1 MTWNRRTFLQVSSL
15 AASST
20 LLAQKAQHERHLPL
34 HKAGAEQATDLT
46 KYVNIFCGTGGHGHT
61 FPGATVPFG
70 AVQLSPDTDNHGW
83 DWCSGYYTTD
93 TSIMGFSHTH
103 LSGTGGADLLDFL
116 VVPRVGEVRLIPGD
130 KNQPDTGYRTRFSH
144 NDERAEPGYYSVRL
158 ASQILAELTATVR
171 AGVHRYTF
179 PQSQET
185 AHMLLDLVHCNDESE
200 NLEHGRPLTSDDPRR
215 NRVSAAELKVVG
227 NDTVLGGRTV
237 HDWAPD
243 RQIYLAMVFE
253 KPFKK
258 VQLYSDMKPVDGTA
272 IQGQTLQA
280 AIYPDTTGPVLV
292 KVGISMVSAENALAN
307 VKAEV
312 PAFDFEAV
320 RKNAKAAWNREL
332 ERIQVDTFDTQR
344 KTIFYTGMYHMMCAP
359 TIADD
364 VDGSYRGMDQKVH
377 KLDAGQNNYS
387 TYSLWDTF
395 RALHPSFTLWQQDRV
410 APMVN
415 CLVRMAE
422 ESPGGMPIWPLQGS
436 ETFCMTGYHSAS
448 VMAEACT
455 KKVPGIDWQRA
466 YKVMRK
472 RNMDDDYMGLNYYRQ
487 LGYIPADKTNESVS
501 KAVEYMYND
510 WACAHVADA
519 TGHADDAAI
528 QRKRSQN
535 YRNLFDPKTQFIRA
549 KMSDGQWAPNFNP
562 KATGHFPRGT
572 KHSYRDYTES
582 NAWQTTF
589 FVQHD
594 AKGYI
599 ETFGGRDSFNAKLD
613 SLFVQEPGVSNED
626 VSDMSGYIGQ
636 YVHGNEPSHAITFLY
651 TYSGQPWKTQMR
663 TREILDT
670 LYRNDLDG
678 LAGNEDCGQMSAWY
692 VMTAMGL
699 YAVDPVSATYV
710 LTAPVFDSTRIRQP
724 GGREL
729 VIETKR
735 TAPTDKYIAQV
746 KLNGKVLDRLWVKHE
761 ELQGGHLE
769 FTLSAE
775 PNMTLGTDPRVAP
788 PSLTA

>member
-1 MTWNRRTFLQVSSL
+1 MSSL
-15 AASST
+15 AAGST
-20 LLAQKAQHERHLPL
+20 LLAQKAQRGQHLPL
-34 HKAGAEQATDLT
+34 HKAGVEQVSELT

-83 DWCSGYYTTD
+83 DWCSGYHHMD
-93 TSIMGFSHTH
+93 SSIMGFSHTH
-103 LSGTGGADLLDFL
+103 LSGTGGGDLLDFL
-116 VVPRVGEVRLIPGD
+116 VVPRLGEVRLIPGD
-130 KNQPDTGYRTRFSH
+130 KKQPDGGYRTRFSH
-144 NDERAEPGYYSVRL
+144 TDEHAEPGYYSVRL
-158 ASQILAELTATVR
+158 ASEIVAELTATER
-171 AGVHRYTF
+171 AGIHRYTF
-179 PQSQET
+179 PQSQEKC
-185 AHMLLDLVHCNDESE
+185 HVLLDLTHCYDESE
-200 NLEHGRPLTSDDPRR
+200 NLETGHPLTADDPRR
-215 NRVSAAELKVVG
+215 NRIAAADLKVVG
-227 NDTVLGGRTV
+227 NNTLLGGRTV
-237 HDWAPD
+237 HDWAPT
-243 RQIYLAMVFE
+243 RQVYLAMVFE
-253 KPFKK
+253 KPFQK
-258 VQLYSDMKPVDGTA
+258 VQLYSDMKPVDGTDV
-272 IQGQTLQA
+272 QGRTLHA
-280 AIYPDTTGPVLV
+280 AIYPDTSGPVV
-292 KVGISMVSAENALAN
+292 IKVGISMVSAENALAN

-312 PAFDFEAV
+312 PEFDFDAA
-320 RKNAKAAWNREL
+320 RTDAKAAWNREL
-332 ERIQVDTFDTQR
+332 SRIQVDSFDTQR

-359 TIADD
+359 TLADD
-364 VDGSYRGMDQKVH
+364 TDGSYRGMDQQVH
-377 KLDAGQNNYS
+377 TLDAGQHNYS

-422 ESPGGMPIWPLQGS
+422 DSPGGMPIWPLQGG

-455 KKVPGIDWQRA
+455 KKVPGVDWQRA

-472 RNMDDDYMGLNYYRQ
+472 RNMDDDYEGLAYYRQ
-487 LGYIPADKTNESVS
+487 LGYIPADKHDQSVS
-501 KAVEYMYND
+501 RAVEYMYND

-549 KMSDGQWAPNFNP
+549 KLSDGQWTPDFNP
-562 KATGHFPRGT
+562 KATGHT
-572 KHSYRDYTES
+572 NKYRDYTES

-599 ETFGGRDSFNAKLD
+599 ELFGGRDAFNAKLD
-613 SLFVQEPGVSNED
+613 SLFVQEPGVSNEE
-626 VSDMSGYIGQ
+626 VVDMSGFIGQ
-636 YVHGNEPSHAITFLY
+636 YVHGNEPSHAIVFLY

-663 TREILDT
+663 TRQILDT
-670 LYRNDLDG
+670 LYHNDFDG

-692 VMTAMGL
+692 VMSAMGL

-710 LTAPVFDSTRIRQP
+710 LTAPVFDNVRIRLASD
-724 GGREL
+724 REL
-729 VIETKR
+729 TITAQR
-735 TAPTDKYIAQV
+735 SAPTDQYIQQV
-746 KLNGKVLDRLWVKHE
+746 KLNGKPLDRLWVTHDD
-761 ELQGGHLE
+761 LNAGAHLE
-769 FTLSAE
+769 FTLGPE
-775 PNMTLGTDPRVAP
+775 PNKTLGIDPRVAP

>member
-1 MTWNRRTFLQVSSL
+1 MTLNRRTFLQLSSL
-15 AASST
+15 AAGNT
-20 LLAQKAQHERHLPL
+20 LLAQKAQRERHMPL
-34 HKAGAEQATDLT
+34 HKAGVEGSADLT
-46 KYVNIFCGTGGHGHT
+46 KYVNLFCGTGGHGHT
-61 FPGATVPFG
+61 YPGATVPFG
-70 AVQLSPDTDNHGW
+70 AVQLSPDTGNHGW

-103 LSGTGGADLLDFL
+103 LSGTGAADLLDFL
-116 VVPRVGEVRLIPGD
+116 VVPRLGEVKLLPGD

-144 NDERAEPGYYSVRL
+144 SDEHAEPGFYSVKL
-158 ASQILAELTATVR
+158 ASGVLAELTTTERV
-171 AGVHRYTF
+171 GVHRYTF
-179 PQSQET
+179 PQGGDPAHLLVDLLHGCEET
-185 AHMLLDLVHCNDESE
+185 EGLQNGELTPE
-200 NLEHGRPLTSDDPRR
+200 NLKQ
-215 NRVSAAELKVVG
+215 NRVGSAEVNVVG
-227 NDTVLGGRTV
+227 NDTVTGGRV
-237 HDWAPD
+237 MHVWAPT
-243 RQIYLAMVFE
+243 RQIYFAMVFE
-253 KPFKK
+253 RPFKK
-258 VQLYSDMKPVDGTA
+258 VQLYSDLKPVDGTSA
-272 IQGQTLQA
+272 KGRVLHA
-280 AIYPDTTGPVLV
+280 AVYPDTSGPVLV

-312 PAFDFEAV
+312 PAFDFEGV
-320 RKNAKAAWNREL
+320 RANAKAAWNKEL
-332 ERIQVDTFDTQR
+332 ARIQVDSFDTQR
-344 KTIFYTGMYHMMCAP
+344 KTIFYTAMYHMMCAP
-359 TIADD
+359 TLADD
-364 VDGSYRGMDQKVH
+364 VNGQYRGMDQKVH
-377 KLDAGQNNYS
+377 TVDAGQHNFS

-395 RALHPSFTLWQQDRV
+395 RALHPSFTLWQQERV

-422 ESPGGMPIWPLQGS
+422 ESPAGMPIWPLQGG

-455 KKVPGIDWQRA
+455 KKVPGIDWSRA
-466 YKVMRK
+466 YAVMRK
-472 RNMDDDYMGLNYYRQ
+472 RNMDDDYMGLNFYRT
-487 LGYIPADKTNESVS
+487 LGYIPADKMNESVS

-510 WACAHVADA
+510 WACAHVAEA
-519 TGHADDAAI
+519 TGHAEDAAI

-549 KMSDGQWAPNFNP
+549 KMSNGEWTPNFDP

-572 KHSYRDYTES
+572 KHAYRDYTES

-599 ETFGGRDSFNAKLD
+599 ETFGGRDSFNKKLD

-636 YVHGNEPSHAITFLY
+636 YVHGNEPSHAIVFLY

-663 TREILDT
+663 TRQILDT
-670 LYRNDLDG
+670 LYHNDFDG

-692 VMTAMGL
+692 VMAAMGL

-710 LTAPVFDSTRIRQP
+710 LTAPVFDSTRVRQAN
-724 GGREL
+724 GREL

-735 TAPTDKYIAQV
+735 NAPTDQYIQQV
-746 KLNGKVLDRLWVKHE
+746 KLNGKVLDRLWVTHE
-761 ELQGGHLE
+761 ELQGGHLQ
-769 FTLSAE
+769 FTLGAE
-775 PNMTLGTDPRVAP
+775 PNMTLGVDPRVAP